1 MEKVVDMKTIWKIFY
16 IIILVSIF
24 VGISMVVK
32 IEHHSSI
39 FFIFGWFSA
48 IIYRILFDNDGTD

>member
-1 MEKVVDMKTIWKIFY
+1 MKTIWKIFY
-16 IIILVSIF
+16 IILLVSIF

-39 FFIFGWFSA
+39 FFIFGWLSA